1 MSVHYESPHA
11 WATSVDPAYEALSR
25 AIVAASPISLVER
38 SIVDLGA
45 GTGATSRALQAA
57 HSRPIAL
64 DLSVSMLA
72 HGQASRPPAVA
83 GDMTTL
89 PLATASVGGAVAA
102 FALSHVE
109 DPGAVLAEARRVTE
123 PGGPVIVGGFA
134 ATGSRHP
141 AKDIVEDE
149 AARRGWAPS
158 GWYVHLKQ
166 DLEPR
171 VTDRQSLVQL
181 ATDAGL
187 AVVDLRDEDVD
198 TGLDTAEALVG
209 WRLSGPGLAPFIAGL
224 PSEDRDELAAA
235 AVAAVAAL
243 GSAVQRLRL
252 GVRILSSIVPA
263 TR

>member
-1 MSVHYESPHA
+1 
-11 WATSVDPAYEALSR
+11 
-25 AIVAASPISLVER
+25 
-38 SIVDLGA
+38 
-45 GTGATSRALQAA
+45 
-57 HSRPIAL
+57 
-64 DLSVSMLA
+64 
-72 HGQASRPPAVA
+72 
-83 GDMTTL
+83 MTTL

-102 FALSHVE
+102 FSLSHVE

-141 AKDIVEDE
+141 ARDIVEGE

-171 VTDRQSLVQL
+171 VTDRRSLTRL

-198 TGLDTAEALVG
+198 TGLDSAEALVG
-209 WRLSGPGLAPFIAGL
+209 WRLSGPALASFVAGL
-224 PSEDRDELAAA
+224 TSDEHDELTAA
-235 AVAAVAAL
+235 AVGAVAAL
-243 GSAVQRLRL
+243 GSDAQRLRL
-252 GVRILSSIVPA
+252 SVRIMSSVVPA